1 MSHPDTVV
9 HLEHDGQVLLVNEQG
24 EGPQL
29 PVQGRLEASPIMR
42 LPTPQEIQSMGIE
55 WQKKTCDKY
64 RFQWNCGICS
74 KGLPGDRLA

>member
-29 PVQGRLEASPIMR
+29 PVQGRMEADSSHCDFQ
-42 LPTPQEIQSMGIE
+42 LS
-55 WQKKTCDKY
+55 KKSKRWELTKKS
-64 RFQWNCGICS
+64 CGGTLTFLGKFYCCTEGLS
-74 KGLPGDRLA
+74 KD